1 MDAVD
6 AEPPHELLRFLP
18 SQPAPIGPHGRP
30 EPWQVKWTAAEFGE
44 WLQARQRWRETHT
57 QLLPGLFARNRFAL
71 HRLADELDRQ
81 VVADELAA
89 PTAGPE
95 WASGGRPPAGTW
107 RGRLAASA
115 VPLLRDGLT

>member
-1 MDAVD
+1 MARRKPQAAPVGPVDAVD

-57 QLLPGLFARNRFAL
+57 QLLPGLFARDRYAM
-71 HRLADELDRQ
+71 HCMADRSELPAAVVRAELD
-81 VVADELAA
+81 A
-89 PTAGPE
+89 PTRPPE
-95 WASGGRPPAGTW
+95 WWTARRTPN
-107 RGRLAASA
+107 RG
-115 VPLLRDGLT
+115 